1 MTDLAAQLWPALPL
15 FFLSGCCLL
24 LGGVIWLFVVRR
36 TELVL
41 GADPPM
47 PPVVHAEFT
56 IDPDLPVA
64 PNFHRGEY
72 PVVPHIPGATPQAGP
87 VCPVCGGPF
96 HPVCPSAPKGRNEE
110 TVALPVG
117 KPALPPQF
125 TALARFLGALDES
138 TVELAVTVAEP
149 DDDCPLTTREIPTL
163 AVPLAVE
170 SPAWHEASERLG
182 VTRELG
188 SVMEKVRQA

>member
-15 FFLSGCCLL
+15 FFLAAACFVLAVLIG
-24 LGGVIWLFVVRR
+24 LFVVRR

-64 PNFHRGEY
+64 PNYHRGEY

-87 VCPVCGGPF
+87 VCPVCGGPW
-96 HPVCPSAPKGRNEE
+96 HPVCPSAPKARTEE
-110 TVALPVG
+110 ITVALAPQLA
-117 KPALPPQF
+117 ALGRFFSAVDEAQVD
-125 TALARFLGALDES
+125 ALR
-138 TVELAVTVAEP
+138 P
-149 DDDCPLTTREIPTL
+149 DCPLTTQEIP
-163 AVPLAVE
+163 PLLDAPDYDTTVRRT
-170 SPAWHEASERLG
+170 A
-182 VTRELG
+182 TRDL
-188 SVMEKVRQA
+188 SALMEKVKHA